1 MGARAARG
9 ELVRRGDYRAGRT
22 ALDRRGPVV
31 LPMPCSRSRSRS
43 GSAVLAQLLAEPKGP
58 QSLRAIVDVIGGKA
72 QARRA
77 LGALAVV
84 HDLAFGVHHAFG
96 DVRAFDFLAAGV
108 QHGQR
113 NTEVGVVGQRQRVV
127 IDQCQAFGLLGHPA
141 GGVQVEEPGLLER
154 HDLGIVRAIDRLAGQ
169 AALFQ
174 VGAQRGDVGGV
185 GRKLDQNQVVEDFL
199 VLARALL
206 DGDEFPLAQ

>member
-1 MGARAARG
+1 MI
-9 ELVRRGDYRAGRT
+9 RRPPRSTLFPYTTLFRS
-22 ALDRRGPVV
+22 VV
-31 LPMPCSRSRSRS
+31 LPMPCSRSRS
-43 GSAVLAQLLAEPKGP
+43 GSAVFAQFLAEPKGP

-113 NTEVGVVGQRQRVV
+113 NTEIG
-127 IDQCQAFGLLGHPA
+127 
-141 GGVQVEEPGLLER
+141 
-154 HDLGIVRAIDRLAGQ
+154 RAH
-169 AALFQ
+169 
-174 VGAQRGDVGGV
+174 
-185 GRKLDQNQVVEDFL
+185 
-199 VLARALL
+199 
-206 DGDEFPLAQ
+206 